1 MAHKEEF
8 MHSRRSAARNFVALL
23 LLAAT
28 LSAGAAE
35 VLTLPRKF
43 GPLSLAM
50 QAKEFKRATGVNPAG
65 QCADCV
71 ANQNVVELGNQF
83 FSRTLDWFPS
93 LARRELSEETT
104 PTVFF
109 FKDRLEF
116 ILFSFGRYDY
126 AGIKAALIRVLGEDY
141 QREEFPSRCLY
152 AGGLTLTWSDVATIV
167 TLTEYSEEGGKQ
179 LDLKLADRKLTE
191 EAEKLQEIAQ
201 SDAIKELEQLEDC
214 NNPQAKTPNPSE
226 EKP

>member
-1 MAHKEEF
+1 ML
-8 MHSRRSAARNFVALL
+8 SRWPATRRLVALF

-28 LSAGAAE
+28 LGASAAE

-50 QAKEFKRATGVNPAG
+50 QAKEFKRATGADPAG

-71 ANQNVVELGNQF
+71 ANQNVVELGNQY
-83 FSRTLDWFPS
+83 FSRTLDWFPT
-93 LARRELSEETT
+93 LARRELSEETQ

-109 FKDRLEF
+109 FKERLEF

-126 AGIKAALIRVLGEDY
+126 AGIKAALTRVLGEDY
-141 QREEFPSRCLY
+141 KREEFPSRCLY
-152 AGGLTLTWSDVATIV
+152 AGGVTLTWSDVATTV
-167 TLTEYSEEGGKQ
+167 SLTEYIEEGGKQ
-179 LDLKLADRKLTE
+179 LELKFADRKLTE
-191 EAEKLQEIAQ
+191 EAERLQDVAQ
-201 SDAIKELEQLEDC
+201 TDAIKELEQLEDC
-214 NNPQAKTPNPSE
+214 NNPQAQTPVPSK